1 MTAQRAIVHITRAG
15 ERRDLLAW
23 RFYGDPT
30 AYSAI
35 IFANPAATIVPVF
48 DAGIAIA
55 IPVVAAA
62 PSAAADLP
70 PWKRASAGAA

>member
-1 MTAQRAIVHITRAG
+1 MAAARFIVHVTRAG
-15 ERRDLLAW
+15 ERWDLLAW

-35 IFANPAATIVPVF
+35 IFANPSVAIVPVF

-55 IPVVAAA
+55 IPVQPAASTPPA
-62 PSAAADLP
+62 NLP